1 MEFAQMNIPMFPPC
15 SMNVGNE
22 PKATNLN
29 ILCNYRVLFPTI
41 IKKHLDQWHVPLVD
55 ISIHKNGAIF
65 TNIRAM
71 LDPGCYY
78 NMVNP
83 ELLFKI
89 KEICTEKGFTYNQL
103 DFGNYMSSAAI
114 LNFSFD
120 NDKNIFASPFIQYH
134 NKFEYDIILGSHFIK
149 HFNLNILDKENRFEL
164 ILN

>member
-1 MEFAQMNIPMFPPC
+1 MEFAPMSIFSPC
-15 SMNVGNE
+15 SMNIGKE
-22 PKATNLN
+22 PKSTNLDS
-29 ILCNYRVLFPTI
+29 LCNYEVSYPTI
-41 IKKHLDQWHVPLVD
+41 IKTDLDRWHVPAVNL
-55 ISIHKNGAIF
+55 SIYKNGAIF

-71 LDPGCYY
+71 LDTGCYY

-120 NDKNIFASPFIQYH
+120 DDKNIFASPFIQYH

-149 HFNLNILDKENRFEL
+149 HFNLNIFGKQNQFEL